1 MAFFINQEVK
11 SSSEPLSPKR
21 KGPLV
26 VAPFVTNSGHKPD
39 LANRNAQRHLSFAN
53 VSGERAGQQER
64 EGKWRKTG
72 REAEGGSD
80 IHTGHSVS
88 GILTHTHTHTHRHT
102 HTHTHTHK
110 HKKILLNIR

>member
-1 MAFFINQEVK
+1 MAFFINQQVK

-26 VAPFVTNSGHKPD
+26 AAPLVTNLGHKPD

-88 GILTHTHTHTHRHT
+88 GILSLSLSLSLSHIHTHTHT
-102 HTHTHTHK
+102 
-110 HKKILLNIR
+110 